1 MSVTE
6 IGIRYCGGCNP
17 TYDRVNVVKKLQ
29 KLLPDLTFV
38 NAGPGNPY
46 AAVLIVNGCA
56 NACTSTLN
64 LAVPTYRQINIGGF
78 ADLLPA
84 RDRIREL
91 IADEEVRTLDRAQI
105 EAILPH
111 RPPMLFVDKVT
122 RLIPGR
128 EAAAELWLD
137 PSWEL
142 FKGHFPEEP
151 VFPGVLATEAM
162 AQTADILAMTRDCY
176 AGKTPL
182 LMEIGRVRFVRK
194 LLPGTTV
201 QLRAALKEERRD
213 IGVVICRCQALA
225 DEKLC
230 AEAEITL
237 AMR

>member
-38 NAGPGNPY
+38 NAGPGKPY

-201 QLRAALKEERRD
+201 QLRADLKEERRD